1 MRKGITDSDHL
12 EEKLKQP
19 PDDFKGDTVYTVES
33 HSKLFNPVFLKY
45 IFEALSKVTP
55 RVN

>member
-1 MRKGITDSDHL
+1 MRKGTTDSDHL

-33 HSKLFNPVFLKY
+33 HLKLFNPVFLKY
-45 IFEALSKVTP
+45 IFEALFLKWP
-55 RVN
+55 PE